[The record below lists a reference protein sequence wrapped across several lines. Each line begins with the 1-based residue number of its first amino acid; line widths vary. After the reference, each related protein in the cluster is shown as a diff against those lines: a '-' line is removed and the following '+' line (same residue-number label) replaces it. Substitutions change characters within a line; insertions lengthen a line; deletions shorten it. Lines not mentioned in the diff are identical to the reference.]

1 MAKNKRLAKQAR
13 KAKNKAAALKR
24 IVDADVPS
32 PSQSGPGQDVR
43 APGGLGPG
51 GVCLTPCH
59 GFDKT
64 QCVFTPASYRVMED
78 QV

>member
-24 IVDADVPS
+24 IVDADAAS
-32 PSQSGPGQDVR
+32 PSQSGPGQDER
-43 APGGLGPG
+43 APGGLGPA
-51 GVCLTPCH
+51 GVSLTPCH

-64 QCVFTPASYRVMED
+64 QCVPIPASYRVMED